1 MKLSS
6 EQIVRIHEVIEQ
18 SSITIETLKDDLL
31 DHLCCVVEVK
41 MTNGSEFEISL
52 KEALNELAPDGLNTI
67 QRETIFLLNS
77 NKIIF
82 MKKIMYSIGLI
93 TSIAMTMG
101 ILAKLLHWPGADELF
116 IYGFVGFLLLFL
128 PMFAI
133 DRYKHTLSKSLSEKL
148 RLGLGYLS
156 AVLLLFSI
164 LFKLFHLEGA
174 NLLLLSGMCV
184 FSFGF
189 LPFLFF
195 NMYKK
200 SLS

>member
-6 EQIVRIHEVIEQ
+6 DQVAQIKQVIEQ
-18 SSITIETLKDDLL
+18 SAITIDTLRDDLL
-31 DHLCCVVEVK
+31 DHLCCVVESK
-41 MTNGSEFEISL
+41 MINGSGFKNSL
-52 KEALNELAPDGLNTI
+52 KEAIDELAPDGLDAI

-77 NKIIF
+77 TKIMI

-93 TSIAMTMG
+93 TSISMTMG
-101 ILAKLLHWPGADELF
+101 ILAKLLHWPGSEELF
-116 IYGFVGFLLLFL
+116 TYGFVGFLLLFL
-128 PMFAI
+128 PMLAI
-133 DRYKHTLSKSLSEKL
+133 DRYKHNLSKSLSEKL
-148 RLGLGYLS
+148 RIGLGYLS
-156 AVLLLFSI
+156 AFLLVFSI
-164 LFKLFHLEGA
+164 AFKLFHLTGA
-174 NLLLLSGMCV
+174 NLLLLSGMCI

>member
-1 MKLSS
+1 MKVSS
-6 EQIVRIHEVIEQ
+6 EQIAHIREVIDQ

-52 KEALNELAPDGLNTI
+52 KEALDELAPDGLNTI

-77 NKIIF
+77 TKIIL

-101 ILAKLLHWPGADELF
+101 ILAKLLHWPGAEELF
-116 IYGFVGFLLLFL
+116 TYGFVGFLLLFL
-128 PMFAI
+128 PMLAI
-133 DRYKHTLSKSLSEKL
+133 DRYKHNLSKSLSEKL
-148 RLGLGYLS
+148 RIGFGYLS
-156 AVLLLFSI
+156 AFLIVFSI
-164 LFKLFHLEGA
+164 FFKLFHLDGA

-200 SLS
+200 SVS

>member
-1 MKLSS
+1 MKVSS
-6 EQIVRIHEVIEQ
+6 EQIAHIREVIDQ

-52 KEALNELAPDGLNTI
+52 KEALDELAPDGLNTI

-77 NKIIF
+77 TKIIL

-101 ILAKLLHWPGADELF
+101 ILAKLLHWPGAEELF
-116 IYGFVGFLLLFL
+116 TYGFVGFLLLFL
-128 PMFAI
+128 PMLAI
-133 DRYKHTLSKSLSEKL
+133 DRYKHNLSKSLSEKL
-148 RLGLGYLS
+148 RIGFGYLS
-156 AVLLLFSI
+156 AFLIVFSI
-164 LFKLFHLEGA
+164 FFKLFHLDGA
-174 NLLLLSGMCV
+174 NLLLLGGMCV

-200 SLS
+200 SVS

>member
-1 MKLSS
+1 MKVSS
-6 EQIVRIHEVIEQ
+6 EQIARIHEVIDQ

-52 KEALNELAPDGLNTI
+52 KEALDELAPDGLNTI

-77 NKIIF
+77 TKIIL

-101 ILAKLLHWPGADELF
+101 ILAKLLHWPGAEELF
-116 IYGFVGFLLLFL
+116 TYGFVGFLLLFL
-128 PMFAI
+128 PMLAI
-133 DRYKHTLSKSLSEKL
+133 DRYKHNLSKSLSEKL
-148 RLGLGYLS
+148 RIGLGYLS
-156 AVLLLFSI
+156 AFLIVFSI
-164 LFKLFHLEGA
+164 AFKLFHLEGA

>member
-1 MKLSS
+1 MKVSS
-6 EQIVRIHEVIEQ
+6 EQIAHIHEVIDQ

-52 KEALNELAPDGLNTI
+52 KEALDELAPDGLNTI

-77 NKIIF
+77 TKIIL

-101 ILAKLLHWPGADELF
+101 ILAKLLHWPGSEELF
-116 IYGFVGFLLLFL
+116 TYGFVGFLLLFL
-128 PMFAI
+128 PMLAI
-133 DRYKHTLSKSLSEKL
+133 DRYKHNLGKSLSEKL
-148 RLGLGYLS
+148 RIGLGYLS
-156 AVLLLFSI
+156 AFLIVFSI
-164 LFKLFHLEGA
+164 AFKLFHLEGA

>member
-1 MKLSS
+1 MKVSS
-6 EQIVRIHEVIEQ
+6 EQIAHIHEVIDQ

-52 KEALNELAPDGLNTI
+52 KEALDELAPDGLNKI
-67 QRETIFLLNS
+67 QHETIFLLNS
-77 NKIIF
+77 TKIIL

-101 ILAKLLHWPGADELF
+101 ILAKLLRWPGSEELF
-116 IYGFVGFLLLFL
+116 TYGFVGFLLLFL
-128 PMFAI
+128 PMLAI
-133 DRYKHTLSKSLSEKL
+133 DRYKHNLGKSLSEKL
-148 RLGLGYLS
+148 RIGLGYLS
-156 AVLLLFSI
+156 AFLIVFSI
-164 LFKLFHLEGA
+164 AFKLFHLEGA

>member
-1 MKLSS
+1 MKVSS
-6 EQIVRIHEVIEQ
+6 EQIAHIREVIDQ

-52 KEALNELAPDGLNTI
+52 KEALNELAPHGLNTI

-77 NKIIF
+77 TKIIL

-93 TSIAMTMG
+93 TSISITMG
-101 ILAKLLHWPGADELF
+101 LTFKFLHLPGAEQLF
-116 IYGFVGFLLLFL
+116 NVGFFGFLILFL
-128 PMFAI
+128 PMLAV
-133 DRYKHTLSKSLSEKL
+133 DRYKHNFTKSLSEKL
-148 RLGLGYLS
+148 RLGFGYLS
-156 AVLLLFSI
+156 ALVIASSV

-174 NLLLLSGMCV
+174 NILLLSGMCV

>member
-1 MKLSS
+1 MKVSS
-6 EQIVRIHEVIEQ
+6 EQIAHIHEVIDQ

-41 MTNGSEFEISL
+41 MTKGSEFEISL

-77 NKIIF
+77 TKIIL

-101 ILAKLLHWPGADELF
+101 ILAKLLHWPGAEELF
-116 IYGFVGFLLLFL
+116 TYGFAGFLLLFL
-128 PMFAI
+128 PMLAI
-133 DRYKHTLSKSLSEKL
+133 DRYKHNLSKSLSEKL
-148 RLGLGYLS
+148 RIGLGYLS
-156 AVLLLFSI
+156 AFLIVFSI
-164 LFKLFHLEGA
+164 AFKLFHLEGA

-184 FSFGF
+184 LSFGF

>member
-1 MKLSS
+1 MKVSS
-6 EQIVRIHEVIEQ
+6 EQIAHIHEVIDQ

-52 KEALNELAPDGLNTI
+52 KEALDELAPDGLNTI

-77 NKIIF
+77 TKIIL

-101 ILAKLLHWPGADELF
+101 ILAKLLHWPGSEELF
-116 IYGFVGFLLLFL
+116 TYGFVGFLLLFL
-128 PMFAI
+128 PMLAI
-133 DRYKHTLSKSLSEKL
+133 DRYKHNLGKSLSEKL
-148 RLGLGYLS
+148 RIGLGYLS
-156 AVLLLFSI
+156 AFLIVFSI
-164 LFKLFHLEGA
+164 AFKLFHLEGA

-200 SLS
+200 SVA

>member
-1 MKLSS
+1 MKVSS
-6 EQIVRIHEVIEQ
+6 EQIAHIHEVIDQ

-52 KEALNELAPDGLNTI
+52 KEALNELAPDGLNSI

-77 NKIIF
+77 TKIML

-101 ILAKLLHWPGADELF
+101 ILAKLLHWPGAEELF
-116 IYGFVGFLLLFL
+116 TYGFVGFLLLFL
-128 PMFAI
+128 PMLAI
-133 DRYKHTLSKSLSEKL
+133 DRYKHNLSKSLSEKL
-148 RLGLGYLS
+148 RIGLGYLS
-156 AVLLLFSI
+156 AFLIVFSI
-164 LFKLFHLEGA
+164 AFKLFHLEGA

-189 LPFLFF
+189 LPFFFF

-200 SLS
+200 SVA

>member
-77 NKIIF
+77 TKILL
-82 MKKIMYSIGLI
+82 MKKIMYSMGLI

-156 AVLLLFSI
+156 AALLLFSI

>member
-6 EQIVRIHEVIEQ
+6 DQVAQIKQVIGQ
-18 SSITIETLKDDLL
+18 SAITIDTLMDDLL
-31 DHLCCVVEVK
+31 DHLCCVVEAK
-41 MTNGSEFEISL
+41 MTNGSGFESSL
-52 KEALNELAPDGLNTI
+52 KEAIDELAPDGLDAI

-77 NKIIF
+77 TKIMF

-101 ILAKLLHWPGADELF
+101 ILAKLLHWPGAEELF
-116 IYGFVGFLLLFL
+116 TYGFVGFLLLFL
-128 PMFAI
+128 PMLAI
-133 DRYKHTLSKSLSEKL
+133 DRYKYNLSKSLSEKL
-148 RLGLGYLS
+148 RIGFGYLS
-156 AVLLLFSI
+156 AFLLTFSI
-164 LFKLFHLEGA
+164 AFKIFHLTGA
-174 NLLLLSGMCV
+174 NLLLVSGMCI

>member
-1 MKLSS
+1 MRVSP
-6 EQIVRIHEVIEQ
+6 EQVAQIKQVIGQ
-18 SSITIETLKDDLL
+18 SAINIDTLKDDLL
-31 DHLCCVVEVK
+31 DHLCCVVENRMEK
-41 MTNGSEFEISL
+41 GMGFETSL
-52 KEALNELAPDGLNTI
+52 SEALLELAPDGLDAI

-77 NKIIF
+77 TKIML

-101 ILAKLLHWPGADELF
+101 TLAKLLHWPGAEELF
-116 IYGFVGFLLLFL
+116 TYGFVGFLLLFL
-128 PMFAI
+128 PMLAI
-133 DRYKHTLSKSLSEKL
+133 DRYKHNLSKSLSEKL
-148 RLGLGYLS
+148 RIGLGYLS
-156 AVLLLFSI
+156 AFLLVFSI
-164 LFKLFHLEGA
+164 AFKLFHLEGA

>member
-1 MKLSS
+1 
-6 EQIVRIHEVIEQ
+6 
-18 SSITIETLKDDLL
+18 
-31 DHLCCVVEVK
+31 VVEVK
-41 MTNGSEFEISL
+41 MTKGSGFESSL
-52 KEALNELAPDGLNTI
+52 IEAIDELAPDGLDVI

-77 NKIIF
+77 TKIMF

-93 TSIAMTMG
+93 TSISMTMG
-101 ILAKLLHWPGADELF
+101 LTFKFLHMPGAEQLF
-116 IYGFVGFLLLFL
+116 NVGFFGFLILFL
-128 PMFAI
+128 PMLAV
-133 DRYKHTLSKSLSEKL
+133 DRYKHNLTKSLSEKL
-148 RLGLGYLS
+148 RVGFGYLS
-156 AVLLLFSI
+156 AFMIASSV

>member
-1 MKLSS
+1 MKVSS
-6 EQIVRIHEVIEQ
+6 EQIAHIREVIDE

-52 KEALNELAPDGLNTI
+52 KEALDELAPDGLNTI

-77 NKIIF
+77 TKILL
-82 MKKIMYSIGLI
+82 MKKIMYSMGLI

-101 ILAKLLHWPGADELF
+101 ILAKLLRWPGSEELF
-116 IYGFVGFLLLFL
+116 TYGFVGFLLLFL
-128 PMFAI
+128 PMLAI
-133 DRYKHTLSKSLSEKL
+133 DRYKHNLSKSLSEKL
-148 RLGLGYLS
+148 RIGLGYLS
-156 AVLLLFSI
+156 AFLIVFSI
-164 LFKLFHLEGA
+164 AFKLFHLEGA
-174 NLLLLSGMCV
+174 NILLLSGMCV